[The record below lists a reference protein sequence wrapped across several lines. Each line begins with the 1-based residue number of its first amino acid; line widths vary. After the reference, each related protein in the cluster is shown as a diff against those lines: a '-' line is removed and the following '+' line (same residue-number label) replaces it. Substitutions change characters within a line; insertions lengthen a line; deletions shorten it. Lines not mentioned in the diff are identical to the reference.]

1 MNWLKKL
8 MLFKLLILINQ
19 LKKLTIAQKFI
30 RLKRKYLTM
39 INLLMAKHFTGRLK
53 QTKLATKDDIA
64 ETNTN

>member
-1 MNWLKKL
+1 
-8 MLFKLLILINQ
+8 
-19 LKKLTIAQKFI
+19 
-30 RLKRKYLTM
+30 M